1 MGLSEL
7 KPVVSQG
14 VYLCVYGMPRHTPHT
29 HRPLYPGSTRP
40 MLDTDTHAHT
50 NALGPQQGQDQD
62 WSVMLGSP
70 RLGPGKSIRT
80 ESRIKAHAVTAL
92 EKRHKSGSRRPECP
106 SDPTLPPPPASPLP
120 VRPHSRACFP
130 ICTMGKLA
138 LTSPEL

>member
-1 MGLSEL
+1 MFTVCLDIHHTHTA
-7 KPVVSQG
+7 
-14 VYLCVYGMPRHTPHT
+14 LCTQEVPGPCWTQTHMHTPM
-29 HRPLYPGSTRP
+29 PLVPSKAR
-40 MLDTDTHAHT
+40 
-50 NALGPQQGQDQD
+50 DQD

-80 ESRIKAHAVTAL
+80 ESRLKAHAVTAL